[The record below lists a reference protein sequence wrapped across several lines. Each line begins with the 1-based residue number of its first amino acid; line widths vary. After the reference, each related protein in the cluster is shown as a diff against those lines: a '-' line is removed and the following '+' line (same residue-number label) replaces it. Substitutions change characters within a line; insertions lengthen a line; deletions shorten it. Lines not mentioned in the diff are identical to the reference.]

1 MKRNDDA
8 KIVLWRLQF
17 WRQWGHLNCKLE
29 VNIAQAFI
37 VVRVSCI
44 YFNIVAYTL
53 LSAGWQALVYIF
65 HNFWENSFI
74 FMNTVTESNIWLKI
88 LNSQSFIST
97 LWHDS
102 LSKECWG
109 NLICPLLLPKITFNP
124 FYSLQ
129 FSI

>member
-8 KIVLWRLQF
+8 RIVLWRLQF

-44 YFNIVAYTL
+44 YFNIAAYTL
-53 LSAGWQALVYIF
+53 LTAGWQTLVYIF
-65 HNFWENSFI
+65 QNFWENSFI
-74 FMNTVTESNIWLKI
+74 FMNTVTESNIWFKI
-88 LNSQSFIST
+88 LNKSVIYIDPMTQ
-97 LWHDS
+97 

-109 NLICPLLLPKITFNP
+109 NLICPLRLPKLTSNP